1 MPKELEER
9 LREEARRRFP
19 DDPKRQN
26 AYVYGAL
33 RRMGWRRAAEARE

>member
-9 LREEARRRFP
+9 LRAEAQRRFP
-19 DDPKRQN
+19 DDPQRQN

-33 RRMGWRRAAEARE
+33 KRMGWRKAATSS